1 MRALLVYPKSPP
13 SYWSLKATVALI
25 GRKTA
30 MPPLGLI
37 TVAALL
43 PQDWD
48 FRLVDCNARAVRDED
63 WDWAEIV
70 MLSGMIV
77 QRQPMMDLI
86 REAKRRRKPVAVGG
100 PYVTSVPEDAK
111 AAGADFLVLDEGEI
125 TIPPFLEA
133 LARGET
139 SGTFRADGEKPDMIE
154 SPIPRYD
161 LLDLDDYTTM
171 SIQFSRGCPFLCEFC
186 DIIILYGRRPRAKT
200 AEQVLAEMQALYDLG
215 WRRPVFMVDDNFI
228 GNLRTVKPL
237 LRAIADWQRERS
249 YPFPFTTEASVNLAD
264 DPELMAL
271 MRLAH
276 FGGVFVGIETPDVDS
291 LLLTKKGQNVRK
303 PLIESIRTIHRAGLR
318 ISAGFIIGF
327 DGEKPGAD
335 RRILAFVEETGIPQA
350 VVSMLHALPQ
360 THLTQRLR
368 GEGRLIESAA
378 LANMNS
384 NTMLNF
390 VPSRPV
396 RQLAAEQINVTW
408 QLYEPALFIRRVHRN
423 CLELKL
429 TQPGKGKVKR
439 NIGRAEL
446 RGLAV
451 VLWRNGVKR
460 PTRGLFWSC
469 LADILRKNRRALFL
483 YLQYLCHFEH
493 FYQFREIIRDDITA
507 QLAALSEADRE
518 RVYRAPEAKSEQEPM
533 KLVVNQ

>member
-1 MRALLVYPKSPP
+1 MRALLVYPKFPMSFF
-13 SYWSLKATVALI
+13 SNEATMALI
-25 GRKTA
+25 GRRTP

-43 PQDWD
+43 PQDWG
-48 FRLVDCNARAVRDED
+48 FRLVDCNVRAVCDED
-63 WDWAEIV
+63 WEWAEIV

-77 QRQPMMDLI
+77 QHRQMMDLI
-86 REAKRRRKPVAVGG
+86 REAKSRGRPVAVGG

-125 TIPPFLEA
+125 TIPLFLEA
-133 LARGET
+133 LGRGET
-139 SGTFRADGEKPDMIE
+139 SGTFRAGGEKPDVTL

-161 LLDLDDYTTM
+161 LLDFQDYATM
-171 SIQFSRGCPFLCEFC
+171 SVQFSRGCPFLCEFC
-186 DIIILYGRRPRAKT
+186 DIIILYGRRPRTKT
-200 AEQVLAEMQALYDLG
+200 PKQVLAEMQALYDLG

-237 LRAIADWQRERS
+237 LRAMADWQMERL
-249 YPFPFTTEASVNLAD
+249 YPFAFNTEASVNLAD
-264 DPELMAL
+264 DPDLMAL

-276 FGGVFVGIETPDVDS
+276 FTAVFVGIETPDIDS
-291 LLLTKKGQNVRK
+291 LLSTKKGQNVRR
-303 PLIESIRTIHRAGLR
+303 PLMERIKTIHRAGLR
-318 ISAGFIIGF
+318 VNAGFIIGF

-335 RRILAFVEETGIPQA
+335 RRIVAFAEEAAIPQA
-350 VVSMLHALPQ
+350 LVNLLQAVPQ

-368 GEGRLIESAA
+368 REGRLIETTGVKKMSDTC
-378 LANMNS
+378 LS
-384 NTMLNF
+384 NF
-390 VPSRPV
+390 VPTRPV
-396 RQLAAEQINVTW
+396 RELAAEHVNVTQ
-408 QLYEPALFIRRVHRN
+408 QLYEPARFIRRVHRH

-451 VLWRNGVKR
+451 VLWRNGVSR
-460 PTRGLFWSC
+460 PTRWLFWSC
-469 LADILRKNRRALFL
+469 LTDVLRKNRQAVFP
-483 YLQYLCHFEH
+483 YLQYFFQLEH
-493 FYQFREIIRDDITA
+493 FYRFRDVIRDDITA

-518 RVYRAPEAKSEQEPM
+518 RYYRAPDEQPAKAA
-533 KLVVNQ
+533 VNM